1 MGMSSGRGGDEL
13 NSEINVTPRV
23 FVLDTTDTTVTAE
36 GSISLTQEL
45 LGLKIKAHPKDPSLL
60 SARSPININGA
71 FSRPSVGI
79 DAVSLAARGA
89 GAIAL
94 GVLLTPLA
102 SILAF
107 IEPGLETDSDCA
119 ALLKQVQNGKP
130 G

>member
-1 MGMSSGRGGDEL
+1 M
-13 NSEINVTPRV
+13 TPRV

-60 SARSPININGA
+60 AARTPINISGA
-71 FSRPSVGI
+71 FSRPSIGL
-79 DAVSLAARGA
+79 DAGPLAARSA
-89 GAIAL
+89 GAVAL

-107 IEPGLETDSDCA
+107 IEPGLESDSDCIG
-119 ALLKQVQNGKP
+119 LHKQVQG
-130 G
+130 GRRE